1 VPEWTDIGR
10 LIVPIANAIVDLSPM
25 ISLFALRQK
34 PYSTSESGT
43 VTREFSD
50 KEFTGRIDHRL
61 SFVFASL
68 FMLVLSVGGSSLYL
82 LSAHLL
88 KADAIAKQSEQIHI
102 VEQID
107 RYLQHFTSEIQL
119 AQLQG
124 RRIPTSQIN
133 TSLQDLEAL
142 LTRYQNF
149 GGAERNLQE
158 LRQIIAEAE
167 GAAANFAGQARE
179 SAARSRAQANT
190 HDLEVMEAIQQR
202 IQLFTDR
209 ITVEHQAIEDE
220 LALQTRQRMR
230 MTIGFNVALVLIG
243 VFFLLAAKRYF
254 HRAIALPLRQLVEK
268 SSEIAK
274 GDFPKTIPVTSKDE
288 IGLLSH
294 AFNGMA
300 EQLREHEE
308 KSKGLAILRERE
320 RLAAELHDSLAQDL
334 AYIRIKLLD
343 AEKSSCSKTS
353 GARQLLDELFPIV
366 DEAYQNLRESIFGL
380 RALALRNHVGLVA
393 ALVDFLKDFSE
404 VRKIP
409 VDLKVDHPEV
419 IIFSSEVEI
428 QLIRIIH
435 EALTNIVKHA
445 QATRGKITIEN
456 DNDTAA
462 IAIEDDGKG
471 FRDGK
476 NPEPNLHF
484 GLQTMKDRAESVGG
498 SLSVCSSP
506 GRGTRVTIQLPLAKH
521 NSDENHSIVAR

>member
-1 VPEWTDIGR
+1 
-10 LIVPIANAIVDLSPM
+10 M
-25 ISLFALRQK
+25 ISLFALRHK

-43 VTREFSD
+43 VARESSG

-61 SFVFASL
+61 SFVFVFL
-68 FMLVLSVGGSSLYL
+68 FLLVLLVGGSSLYL

-88 KADAIAKQSEQIHI
+88 KADAIAKQSEQVHI

-124 RRIPTSQIN
+124 RMIPTSLIN
-133 TSLQDLEAL
+133 TSLKDLEAL
-142 LTRYQNF
+142 LTRYQDF
-149 GGAERNLQE
+149 GGSERNLQE
-158 LRQIIAEAE
+158 MRQIITEAE
-167 GAAANFAGQARE
+167 GAAANFVRRAQEGVAP
-179 SAARSRAQANT
+179 SRAQPNT
-190 HDLEVMEAIQQR
+190 HDLEVMEGIQQR
-202 IQLFTDR
+202 TQVFADR
-209 ITVEHQAIEDE
+209 ITVEHEAIEDE
-220 LALQTRQRMR
+220 LVSQTRERMR
-230 MTIGFNVALVLIG
+230 MTIGFNVGLVLIG
-243 VFFLLAAKRYF
+243 VFFLLWAKRYF

-274 GDFPKTIPVTSKDE
+274 GQFPKTIPITSKDE
-288 IGLLSH
+288 IGLLSY

-308 KSKGLAILRERE
+308 KSKGLAILQERE

-334 AYIRIKLLD
+334 AFIRIKLLD
-343 AEKSSCSKTS
+343 AEQSSCGKAS

-366 DEAYQNLRESIFGL
+366 DEAYQNLREAIFGL
-380 RALALRNHVGLVA
+380 RALASRNHVGLVA
-393 ALVDFLKDFSE
+393 ALADFLKDFSE
-404 VRKIP
+404 VRKIS

-419 IIFSSEVEI
+419 IRFSSQVEI

-445 QATRGKITIEN
+445 RATRGKITIES

-462 IAIEDDGKG
+462 ITIEDDGKG
-471 FRDGK
+471 FCEGK
-476 NPEPNLHF
+476 SPEPSLHF

-498 SLSVCSSP
+498 GLNVCSSP

>member
-1 VPEWTDIGR
+1 
-10 LIVPIANAIVDLSPM
+10 M
-25 ISLFALRQK
+25 ISLFALRHK

-43 VTREFSD
+43 VARESSG

-61 SFVFASL
+61 SFVFVFL
-68 FMLVLSVGGSSLYL
+68 FLLVLLVGGSSLYL

-88 KADAIAKQSEQIHI
+88 KADAIAKQSEQVHI

-124 RRIPTSQIN
+124 RMIPTSLIN
-133 TSLQDLEAL
+133 TSLKDLEAL
-142 LTRYQNF
+142 LTRYQDL
-149 GGAERNLQE
+149 GGSERNLQE
-158 LRQIIAEAE
+158 MRQIITEAE
-167 GAAANFAGQARE
+167 GAAANFVRRAQEGVAP
-179 SAARSRAQANT
+179 SRAQPNT
-190 HDLEVMEAIQQR
+190 HDLEVMEGIQQR
-202 IQLFTDR
+202 TQVFADR
-209 ITVEHQAIEDE
+209 ITLEHEAIEDE
-220 LALQTRQRMR
+220 LVSQTRERMR
-230 MTIGFNVALVLIG
+230 MTIGFNVGLVLIG
-243 VFFLLAAKRYF
+243 VFFLLWAKRYF

-274 GDFPKTIPVTSKDE
+274 GQFPKTIPITSKDE

-308 KSKGLAILRERE
+308 KSKGLAILQERE

-334 AYIRIKLLD
+334 AFIRIKLLD
-343 AEKSSCSKTS
+343 AEKSSCGKAS

-366 DEAYQNLRESIFGL
+366 DEAYQNLREAIFGL
-380 RALALRNHVGLVA
+380 RALASRNHVGLVA
-393 ALVDFLKDFSE
+393 ALADFLKDFSE
-404 VRKIP
+404 VRKIS
-409 VDLKVDHPEV
+409 VDLRVDHPEV
-419 IIFSSEVEI
+419 IRFSSQVEI

-445 QATRGKITIEN
+445 HATRGKITIES

-462 IAIEDDGKG
+462 ITIEDDGKG
-471 FRDGK
+471 FCENR
-476 NPEPNLHF
+476 NAEPNLHF

-498 SLSVCSSP
+498 ALSVCSSS
-506 GRGTRVTIQLPLAKH
+506 GRGTRVTIQLPLARH
-521 NSDENHSIVAR
+521 NSDEKHSVVAR

>member
-1 VPEWTDIGR
+1 
-10 LIVPIANAIVDLSPM
+10 M
-25 ISLFALRQK
+25 ISLFALRHK

-43 VTREFSD
+43 VARESSG

-61 SFVFASL
+61 SFVFVFL
-68 FMLVLSVGGSSLYL
+68 FLLVLLVGGSSLYL

-88 KADAIAKQSEQIHI
+88 KADAIAKQSEQVHI

-124 RRIPTSQIN
+124 RMIPTSLIN
-133 TSLQDLEAL
+133 TSLKDLEAL
-142 LTRYQNF
+142 LTRYQDL
-149 GGAERNLQE
+149 GGSERNLQE
-158 LRQIIAEAE
+158 MRQIITEAE
-167 GAAANFAGQARE
+167 GAAANFVRRAQEGVAP
-179 SAARSRAQANT
+179 SRAQPNT
-190 HDLEVMEAIQQR
+190 HDLEVMEGIQQR
-202 IQLFTDR
+202 TQVFADR
-209 ITVEHQAIEDE
+209 ITLEHEAIEDE
-220 LALQTRQRMR
+220 LVSQTRERMR
-230 MTIGFNVALVLIG
+230 MTIGFNVGLVLIG
-243 VFFLLAAKRYF
+243 VFFLLWAKRYF

-274 GDFPKTIPVTSKDE
+274 GQFPKTIPITSKDE

-308 KSKGLAILRERE
+308 KSKGLAILQERE

-334 AYIRIKLLD
+334 AFIRIKLLD
-343 AEKSSCSKTS
+343 AEKSSCGKAS

-366 DEAYQNLRESIFGL
+366 DEAYQNLREAIFGL
-380 RALALRNHVGLVA
+380 RALASRNHVGLVA
-393 ALVDFLKDFSE
+393 ALADFLKDFSE
-404 VRKIP
+404 VRKIS
-409 VDLKVDHPEV
+409 VDLRVDHPEV
-419 IIFSSEVEI
+419 IRFSSQVEI

-445 QATRGKITIEN
+445 RATRGKITIES

-462 IAIEDDGKG
+462 ITIEDDGKG
-471 FRDGK
+471 FCEGK
-476 NPEPNLHF
+476 SPEPSLHF

-498 SLSVCSSP
+498 GLSVCSSP

>member
-1 VPEWTDIGR
+1 
-10 LIVPIANAIVDLSPM
+10 M
-25 ISLFALRQK
+25 ISLFALRYK

-43 VTREFSD
+43 VARESSG

-61 SFVFASL
+61 SFVFVFL
-68 FMLVLSVGGSSLYL
+68 FLLVLLVGGSSLYL

-88 KADAIAKQSEQIHI
+88 KADAIAKQSEQVHI

-124 RRIPTSQIN
+124 RMIPTSLIN
-133 TSLQDLEAL
+133 TSLKDLEAL
-142 LTRYQNF
+142 LTRYQDL
-149 GGAERNLQE
+149 GGSERNLQE
-158 LRQIIAEAE
+158 MRQIITEAE
-167 GAAANFAGQARE
+167 GAAANFVRRAQEGVAP
-179 SAARSRAQANT
+179 SRAQPNT
-190 HDLEVMEAIQQR
+190 HDLEVMEGIQQR
-202 IQLFTDR
+202 TQVFADR
-209 ITVEHQAIEDE
+209 ITLEHEAIEDE
-220 LALQTRQRMR
+220 LVSQTRERMR
-230 MTIGFNVALVLIG
+230 MTIGFNVGLVLIG
-243 VFFLLAAKRYF
+243 VFFLLWAKRYF

-274 GDFPKTIPVTSKDE
+274 GQFPKTIPITSKDE

-308 KSKGLAILRERE
+308 KSKGLAILQERE

-334 AYIRIKLLD
+334 AFIRIKLLD
-343 AEKSSCSKTS
+343 AEKSSCGKAS

-366 DEAYQNLRESIFGL
+366 DEAYQNLREAIFGL
-380 RALALRNHVGLVA
+380 RALASRNHVGLVA
-393 ALVDFLKDFSE
+393 ALADFLKDFSE
-404 VRKIP
+404 VRKIS
-409 VDLKVDHPEV
+409 VDLRVDHPEV
-419 IIFSSEVEI
+419 IRFSSQVEI

-445 QATRGKITIEN
+445 RATRGKITIES

-462 IAIEDDGKG
+462 ITIEDDGKG
-471 FRDGK
+471 FCEGK
-476 NPEPNLHF
+476 SPEPSLHF

-498 SLSVCSSP
+498 GLSVCSSP

>member
-1 VPEWTDIGR
+1 
-10 LIVPIANAIVDLSPM
+10 M
-25 ISLFALRQK
+25 ISLFALRHK

-43 VTREFSD
+43 VARESSG

-61 SFVFASL
+61 SFVFVFL
-68 FMLVLSVGGSSLYL
+68 FLLVLLVGGSSLYL

-88 KADAIAKQSEQIHI
+88 KADAIAKQSEQVHI

-124 RRIPTSQIN
+124 RMIPTSLIN
-133 TSLQDLEAL
+133 TSLKDLEAL
-142 LTRYQNF
+142 LTRYQDL
-149 GGAERNLQE
+149 GGSERNLQE
-158 LRQIIAEAE
+158 MRQIITEAE
-167 GAAANFAGQARE
+167 GAAANFVRRAQEGVAP
-179 SAARSRAQANT
+179 SRAQPNT
-190 HDLEVMEAIQQR
+190 HDLEVMEGIQQR
-202 IQLFTDR
+202 TQVFADR
-209 ITVEHQAIEDE
+209 ITLEHEAIEDE
-220 LALQTRQRMR
+220 LVSQTRERMR
-230 MTIGFNVALVLIG
+230 MTIGFNVGLVLIG
-243 VFFLLAAKRYF
+243 VFFLLWAKRYF

-274 GDFPKTIPVTSKDE
+274 GQFPKTIPITSKDE

-308 KSKGLAILRERE
+308 KSKGLAILKERE

-334 AYIRIKLLD
+334 AFIRIKLLD
-343 AEKSSCSKTS
+343 AEKSSCGKAS

-366 DEAYQNLRESIFGL
+366 DEAYQNLREAIFGL
-380 RALALRNHVGLVA
+380 RALASRNDVGLVA
-393 ALVDFLKDFSE
+393 ALADFLKDFSE
-404 VRKIP
+404 VRKIS
-409 VDLKVDHPEV
+409 VDLRVDHPEV
-419 IIFSSEVEI
+419 IRFSSQVEI

-445 QATRGKITIEN
+445 RATRGKITIES

-462 IAIEDDGKG
+462 ITIEDDGKG
-471 FRDGK
+471 FCEGK
-476 NPEPNLHF
+476 SPEPSLHF

-498 SLSVCSSP
+498 GLSVCSSP